1 MRYQDYRV
9 NARFMVFARGN
20 DSGTDMNRRQAAIF
34 MTPLA
39 TGVALGAALASA
51 PARAHPHVYVTVETT
66 ALIGADTVVTGLRHR
81 WTFDEMYSSFAVQGL
96 DKSGGN
102 APTRDDLKELAK
114 LNVESLKEFG
124 YFTHPQV
131 LAASGTPEKAA
142 MKAPEDYFLEF
153 KDGQLSLTFTL
164 PLEKPAPASKTPLAF
179 TVYDP
184 TYFIAFQFAK
194 DKALTLAQGAPAACK
209 IEMKTQGAEQAQAD
223 KLSDAFSKALGPG
236 SGGGLMA
243 DNAVVSCVEKK

>member
-1 MRYQDYRV
+1 MKRLHSALLV
-9 NARFMVFARGN
+9 TASA
-20 DSGTDMNRRQAAIF
+20 
-34 MTPLA
+34 LA
-39 TGVALGAALASA
+39 TALAGV
-51 PARAHPHVYVTVETT
+51 PAQAHPHVYVTVETT
-66 ALIGADTVVTGLRHR
+66 ALVGADTTVTGLRHK
-81 WTFDEMYSSFAVQGL
+81 WTFDELYSSFAVQGL

-131 LAASGTPEKAA
+131 LAAGGAPEKAA
-142 MKAPEDYFLEF
+142 LKAPEDYFLEF

-164 PLEKPAPASKTPLAF
+164 PLEKPAPANKAPLAF

-194 DKALTLAQGAPAACK
+194 DKALKLAQGAPAACN
-209 IEMKTQGAEQAQAD
+209 IEMKAQASEQAQAD

-243 DNAVVSCVEKK
+243 DNAVVSCEEKK

>member
-1 MRYQDYRV
+1 MKRRY
-9 NARFMVFARGN
+9 
-20 DSGTDMNRRQAAIF
+20 
-34 MTPLA
+34 
-39 TGVALGAALASA
+39 AALLTTAPLVAACIVGTAFASA
-51 PARAHPHVYVTVETT
+51 TAHAHPHVYVTVETT
-66 ALIGADTVVTGLRHR
+66 ALVGADTVVTGLRHR

-96 DKSGGN
+96 DKKGGN
-102 APTRDDLKELAK
+102 EPTRDDLKELAK

-131 LAASGTPEKAA
+131 LAAGGAPEKAA
-142 MKAPEDYFLEF
+142 MKPPEDYFLEF

-164 PLEKPAPASKTPLAF
+164 PLEKPAPVSKTPLGF

-194 DKALTLAQGAPAACK
+194 DKALTLAQGAPATCK
-209 IEMKTQGAEQAQAD
+209 IEMKAQANEQAQAD

-243 DNAVVSCVEKK
+243 DNAVVTCEEKK

>member
-1 MRYQDYRV
+1 MKRRHS
-9 NARFMVFARGN
+9 ALL
-20 DSGTDMNRRQAAIF
+20 GT
-34 MTPLA
+34 
-39 TGVALGAALASA
+39 ALTVGAAVSST
-51 PARAHPHVYVTVETT
+51 PALAHPHVYVTVETT
-66 ALIGADTVVTGLRHR
+66 ALVGADTVVTGLRHR

-96 DKSGGN
+96 DKKGGN
-102 APTRDDLKELAK
+102 EPTRDDLKELAK

-131 LAASGTPEKAA
+131 LAAGGAPEKAA
-142 MKAPEDYFLEF
+142 MKPPEDYFLEF
-153 KDGQLSLTFTL
+153 KDGQLTLTFTL
-164 PLEKPAPASKTPLAF
+164 PLEKPAPVSKTPLGF

-194 DKALTLAQGAPAACK
+194 DKALKLAQDAPATCK
-209 IEMKTQGAEQAQAD
+209 IEMKAQASEQAQAD

-243 DNAVVSCVEKK
+243 DNAVVTCEEKK